1 MALALDV
8 QHLCK
13 AYGKKEAVRD
23 VSFSI
28 EEGEIFG
35 LMGMNGA
42 GKTTILRMLAT
53 LLRPDKGDAVI
64 AGHSVVKEP
73 EQVRKCISYLPDEAG
88 AYRTMTGKRYL
99 EFIAGLYF
107 NDEDAQA
114 ECTERG
120 EKICGLGDALSQK
133 IQTYSRGMT
142 RKLVLARTVMTRPRL
157 AILDEPTSGLDV
169 LNSLDIRNTIRQ
181 CAKEYGTAF
190 LLSSH
195 HMQEVHTTAD
205 RGAIMKNG
213 EFLSVGTIPEI
224 LAQYEAENLEQA
236 FERAVRDKC

>member
-1 MALALDV
+1 MGLALDV

-13 AYGKKEAVRD
+13 SYGKKEAVRD

-28 EEGEIFG
+28 GEGEIFG

-42 GKTTILRMLAT
+42 GKTTLLRMLAT
-53 LLRPDKGDAVI
+53 LLHPDKGDALI
-64 AGHSVVKEP
+64 AGHSVIKEP
-73 EQVRKCISYLPDEAG
+73 EQVRRCICYLPDEAG
-88 AYRTMTGKRYL
+88 AYRTMTGRRYL
-99 EFIAGLYF
+99 EFIAALYF
-107 NDEDAQA
+107 DDDDKQED
-114 ECTERG
+114 CVERG

-142 RKLVLARTVMTRPRL
+142 RKLVLARTVMVQPRL

-195 HMQEVHTTAD
+195 HMQEVQTTAD

-213 EFLSVGTIPEI
+213 EFLSTGTIDEI

-236 FERAVRDKC
+236 FERAVRDK